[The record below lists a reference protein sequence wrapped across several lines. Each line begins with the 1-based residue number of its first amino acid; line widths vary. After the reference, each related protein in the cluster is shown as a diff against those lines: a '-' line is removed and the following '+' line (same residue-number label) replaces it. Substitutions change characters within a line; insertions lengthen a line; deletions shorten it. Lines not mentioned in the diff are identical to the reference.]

1 MMGQMMTTKPDHYP
15 LPWTVNMTSDEDGLP
30 LFGVLDAE
38 EGYVC
43 YSHDDK
49 VSRAIAAHAEK
60 IKETMAALPPASFGE
75 G

>member
-1 MMGQMMTTKPDHYP
+1 MEATMTTKPDRYP
-15 LPWTVNMTSDEDGLP
+15 LPWTANMTSDEDGLL

-43 YSHDDK
+43 YSPDDK
-49 VSRAIAAHAEK
+49 VSRAIVALQEQ
-60 IKETMAALPPASFGE
+60 IKETMATLPPASFGE